1 MCLQD
6 KALLRIGA
14 HLLEGKIEKLKKP
27 YAVLK
32 KRATPKNVDSEPKE
46 TTVDYRTIAILRNKI
61 IFRTVPK
68 PVGYGK
74 LDASTYA

>member
-1 MCLQD
+1 M
-6 KALLRIGA
+6 RIGA

-27 YAVLK
+27 FAVLK
-32 KRATPKNVDSEPKE
+32 KRSIQNSAESSPKAAP
-46 TTVDYRTIAILRNKI
+46 VDYRAIAILRHKI

-68 PVGYGK
+68 PVGYGE

>member
-1 MCLQD
+1 M
-6 KALLRIGA
+6 RIGA

-27 YAVLK
+27 FAVLK
-32 KRATPKNVDSEPKE
+32 KREIPNSAGAEPKPK
-46 TTVDYRTIAILRNKI
+46 TVDYRTIAILRNKI

-68 PVGYGK
+68 PVGYGE